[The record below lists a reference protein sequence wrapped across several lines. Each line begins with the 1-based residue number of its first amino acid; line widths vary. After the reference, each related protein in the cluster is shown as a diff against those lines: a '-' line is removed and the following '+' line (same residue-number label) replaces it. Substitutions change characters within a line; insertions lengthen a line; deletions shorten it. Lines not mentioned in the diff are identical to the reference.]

1 MKSMSP
7 GPSDVRRPTR
17 SPGFSSTG
25 PEVVRSWTPIS
36 RAMSMA
42 SVVLPRPGGPKNSV
56 WSSVSRRPLAA
67 SIAIC
72 SELFTCSCPTN
83 SSSRDGRSA
92 ASAPV
97 SSGRGSGV
105 VTCSLFIS
113 GFIPGQE
120 LASLLYFTTKSRRYT
135 KKNTIVLP
143 LFFVFLRVLRAFVVK
158 GPHDLRRRRRHEL
171 HRLIVQPR
179 VPAHRP
185 LVRLDD
191 VPRAAVIAA
200 VAGLGAVGG
209 HQLAI
214 GASAA

>member
-7 GPSDVRRPTR
+7 GPSDVSRPTR

-25 PEVVRSWTPIS
+25 PEVVRSCTPIS

-105 VTCSLFIS
+105 VTCSLFM
-113 GFIPGQE
+113 PCLRQWPVRV
-120 LASLLYFTTKSRRYT
+120 LVFTTEGTEKGMNWGEQQRQ
-135 KKNTIVLP
+135 ILA
-143 LFFVFLRVLRAFVVK
+143 VLRALCASVVN
-158 GPHDLRRRRRHEL
+158 PM
-171 HRLIVQPR
+171 
-179 VPAHRP
+179 PAIR
-185 LVRLDD
+185 D
-191 VPRAAVIAA
+191 VSTDQSSSRAFQRTGRSSGSTMCHAR
-200 VAGLGAVGG
+200 
-209 HQLAI
+209 Q
-214 GASAA
+214 